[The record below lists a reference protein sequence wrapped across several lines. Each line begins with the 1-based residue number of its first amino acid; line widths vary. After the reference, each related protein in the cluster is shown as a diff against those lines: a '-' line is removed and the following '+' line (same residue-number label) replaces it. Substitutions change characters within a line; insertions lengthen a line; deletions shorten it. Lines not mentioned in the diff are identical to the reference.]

1 MFPAF
6 AGKAK
11 SHLVSIHSRV
21 PSLQRG
27 QAITIVVPGIVV
39 VADANEG
46 GFQEMNDGRKDFL
59 AWKASKGH
67 VVTNLGADSRESLCE
82 RDDMLVF
89 GALADLAETRMVAV
103 LLATLGI
110 TTGSLNMTVSKGS
123 DP

>member
-1 MFPAF
+1 
-6 AGKAK
+6 
-11 SHLVSIHSRV
+11 
-21 PSLQRG
+21 
-27 QAITIVVPGIVV
+27 V
-39 VADANEG
+39 VA
-46 GFQEMNDGRKDFL
+46 
-59 AWKASKGH
+59 
-67 VVTNLGADSRESLCE
+67 NLGADGRESLSE